1 MTKQRL
7 EKLIETTTPS
17 GHTMRVFRDREA
29 DKLVTFGGD
38 APKVSAL
45 ESDKPKSVM
54 QAFAD
59 VFASLKNL
67 NDCAREM
74 GMSDMD
80 RAKLS
85 IDMLSILKKGHS
97 K

>member
-1 MTKQRL
+1 MTKGL
-7 EKLIETTTPS
+7 ELLIETTPPS
-17 GHTMRVFRDREA
+17 GKTVRVFRDREA

-38 APKVSAL
+38 VPKVSAL

-74 GMSDMD
+74 GMSDLD

-85 IDMLSILKKGHS
+85 IDMLSILKKGPAE
-97 K
+97 

>member
-7 EKLIETTTPS
+7 EKLIEATAPN
-17 GHTMRVFRDREA
+17 GFRVRVFRDREA
-29 DKLVTFGGD
+29 DKIVTFGGD

-59 VFASLKNL
+59 LFVSMKNL

-74 GMSDMD
+74 GMSDID

-85 IDMLSILKKGHS
+85 IDLLSILKKGHS